1 MSDGEGAVKDRMP
14 IIICMPWSLRH
25 VAVRDNIV
33 KDRCSLCQG
42 EVFYNAI
49 TGLPKGVKQVMPV
62 CGACAVDM
70 IDADTAKGET
80 HQFALTEAQEAG
92 RGALNAQVRE
102 IVKTIGMDALSKQ
115 ALDYIRA
122 NRAKYD
128 ASPSASQGG
137 VN

>member
-1 MSDGEGAVKDRMP
+1 MSEPNKEQP
-14 IIICMPWSLRH
+14 IIICMPWSQRH
-25 VAVRDNIV
+25 VAVTDKII
-33 KDRCSLCQG
+33 KALCSLCQG

-49 TGLPKGVKQVMPV
+49 TGLPKGVNQVMPV

-70 IDADTAKGET
+70 IDADAAKGET
-80 HQFALTEAQEAG
+80 HEFGLTEAQAAG

-102 IVKTIGMDALSKQ
+102 IVKTIGMDALSKK

-122 NRAKYD
+122 NREKYD
-128 ASPSASQGG
+128 ASPSAALNG